1 MSDVNQA
8 IARFE
13 LAMQR
18 LETAVGEYKTRRQA
32 AREAGKLA
40 GLAGMSAAGE
50 DPAAAEVADASN
62 TDASAAE
69 APSAEA
75 PVEASIGGPA
85 GEALAAAEAELSR
98 LRRENEALRAVG
110 AAADEETARRFET
123 ALARVARDED
133 AAV

>member
-40 GLAGMSAAGE
+40 GLGGVSAAMAAAGE
-50 DPAAAEVADASN
+50 DPAAIAD
-62 TDASAAE
+62 
-69 APSAEA
+69 APSAAA
-75 PVEASIGGPA
+75 PAEASIGGPA